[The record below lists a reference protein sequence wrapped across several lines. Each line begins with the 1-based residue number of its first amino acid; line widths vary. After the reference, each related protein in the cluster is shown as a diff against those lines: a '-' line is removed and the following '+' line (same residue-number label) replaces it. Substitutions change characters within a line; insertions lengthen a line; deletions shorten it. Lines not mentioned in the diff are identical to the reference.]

1 MKRNFKVDLV
11 LAVNNAL
18 CGSAQTSPSSKSER
32 MCVAAEHGPGL
43 HPHPRQSAVA
53 TDVTKVAK
61 PREKCLDVCAHPAQ
75 VASKNKYSQTKDDC
89 TNNLQTRSGVGRSGL
104 PLVHPGGPHPSKHLD
119 LPACNSLLP
128 TGLDQQRLLLRSLA
142 KYK

>member
-1 MKRNFKVDLV
+1 M
-11 LAVNNAL
+11 
-18 CGSAQTSPSSKSER
+18 P
-32 MCVAAEHGPGL
+32 CVALPKL
-43 HPHPRQSAVA
+43 PRLQNRRGCVLLQSMDQDCIHIHDNPLSQLN
-53 TDVTKVAK
+53 DVTKVVK